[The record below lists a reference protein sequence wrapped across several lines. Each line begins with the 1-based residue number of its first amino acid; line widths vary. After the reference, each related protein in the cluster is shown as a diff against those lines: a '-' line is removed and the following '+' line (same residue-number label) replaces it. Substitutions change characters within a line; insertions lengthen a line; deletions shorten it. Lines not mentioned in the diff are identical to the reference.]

1 MMIECANLSKRYEIG
16 DAAVDAVRNVD
27 LRIAEGEFLAI
38 LGHSGSGKSTLLS
51 MIGGLTSPTQ
61 GKISIDGNDIW
72 TWSDNERAAFRG
84 GTIGFVFQFSSLI
97 PTLTVLDNVMLPS
110 IFNGGAK
117 KEARERAV
125 GLLDRVGLSDKIDA
139 YPNEISGGQQR
150 RVAISRAFVN
160 EPKIVIAD
168 EPTGDLDEA
177 TESEVMS
184 LFDKMRRER
193 NLTILMVTHNRDL
206 TSAAD
211 RTVEMK
217 SGALR

>member
-1 MMIECANLSKRYEIG
+1 MMIECSNLSKRYEIG
-16 DAAVDAVRNVD
+16 DAAVEAVRDVN
-27 LRIAEGEFLAI
+27 LRIEQGEFLAI

-51 MIGGLTSPTQ
+51 MIGGLTSPSE
-61 GKISIDGNDIW
+61 GAISIDGKNIW
-72 TWSDNERAAFRG
+72 SLNDNERAAFRG
-84 GTIGFVFQFSSLI
+84 GAIGFIFQFSSLI

-110 IFNGGAK
+110 IFNGGMNEK
-117 KEARERAV
+117 VRERALR
-125 GLLDRVGLSDKIDA
+125 LLERVGLSDKIEA

-177 TESEVMS
+177 TEGEVMA
-184 LFDKMRRER
+184 LFSNMRRER
-193 NLTILMVTHNRDL
+193 KLTILMVTHNREL

-211 RTVEMK
+211 RTIEMK
-217 SGALR
+217 GGAIR